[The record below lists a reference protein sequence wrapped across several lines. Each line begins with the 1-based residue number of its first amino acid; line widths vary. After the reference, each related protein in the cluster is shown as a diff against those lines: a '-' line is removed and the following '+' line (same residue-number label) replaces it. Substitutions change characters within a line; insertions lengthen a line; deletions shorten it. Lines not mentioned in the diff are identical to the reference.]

1 MNEWRDKAES
11 ELEQYID
18 EVTYY
23 EELLDSDMEYQAWL
37 NKVQADNL
45 VYQMENEHV

>member
-18 EVTYY
+18 GVTYY

-45 VYQMENEHV
+45 VCQMENDHV